1 MTTLPKPKPERMTT
15 LKPGVVLVDDHVL
28 LRNGLASL
36 IRGFGEYEVLF
47 EACGGK
53 DLIRQ
58 LKNSRLPDIIL
69 LDINMPEMDGYDTAC
84 WLRRNYPD
92 IKVLA
97 LSMYETDNAIVRMLK
112 NGAKGYVLKDIDAGV
127 LKVALNSVLEK
138 GFYYTDMVTGKLIHT
153 ISTLDDPELRMRRLL
168 ALNERELEF
177 MKLVCTEWTYK
188 EIADRMYLSPRTIDG
203 YRDALFEKLNVR
215 TRVGLAMYA
224 VRSGIVPID

>member
-1 MTTLPKPKPERMTT
+1 MTTF
-15 LKPGVVLVDDHVL
+15 KPGVVLVDDHVL

-47 EACGGK
+47 EACSGK

-58 LKNSRLPDIIL
+58 LKESRRPDIVL
-69 LDINMPEMDGYDTAC
+69 LDINMPDMDVFETCC
-84 WLRRNYPD
+84 WLRRNIPD

-97 LSMYETDNAIVRMLK
+97 LSMYDTDSSVVRMLK
-112 NGAKGYVLKDIDAGV
+112 NGAKGYILKDIEAGE
-127 LKVALNSVLEK
+127 LKAALDSIAEK
-138 GFYYTDMVTGKLIHT
+138 GYYYTDNVTGKLIHT
-153 ISTLDDPELRMRRLL
+153 ISTLDEPELRVRRLL
-168 ALNERELEF
+168 TLNEREIEF
-177 MKLVCTEWTYK
+177 MKFVCTEWTYK

-224 VRSGIVPID
+224 VKNGIVSLE